1 MSVISFIFYP
11 GILKQLSSTRTLD
24 ELTPSVVTPSS
35 STSTHPIA
43 PIKQERPF
51 PSGSPGVTAWYSSYS
66 LTTLPAPPPN
76 LDPNVGDL
84 YVHNN
89 RAEASYEVWLYSLDH
104 SWMRTDVGDKVY
116 HPVIADRVLSMRAN
130 GTPSWITA
138 ASYTTIK
145 GRKEKGRGTQ

>member
-1 MSVISFIFYP
+1 MCTKLNIYP
-11 GILKQLSSTRTLD
+11 STRTLD
-24 ELTPSVVTPSS
+24 RSTPSIILPSS
-35 STSTHPIA
+35 STPASSVS

-51 PSGSPGVTAWYSSYS
+51 PSGSPGATAWYSSYS
-66 LTTLPAPPPN
+66 LANLDGPPSN

-89 RAEASYEVWLYSLDH
+89 RATASYTVWLCGLDK
-104 SWMRTDVGDKVY
+104 SWKLVGVADKVY
-116 HPVIADRVLSMRAN
+116 HPTIVDRVLSMRTN

-145 GRKEKGRGTQ
+145 GRKEKVRATE